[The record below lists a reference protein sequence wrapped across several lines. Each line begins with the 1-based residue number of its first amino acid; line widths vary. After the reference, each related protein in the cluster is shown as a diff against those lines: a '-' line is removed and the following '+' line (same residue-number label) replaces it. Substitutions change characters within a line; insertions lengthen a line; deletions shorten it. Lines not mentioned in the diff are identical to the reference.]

1 MNKAVLHL
9 ENIGLVHSADI
20 ALGGVTVITGNNNTG
35 KTTISKALYSYA
47 RTMSRLASDYQN
59 DAIDYASRNLNR
71 IAWRLETRS
80 ESPCECNKILD
91 LLLSSR
97 NKDKKSFVDVKKTI
111 DSILA
116 GDGCPDDF
124 RNQLVELQQILSISM
139 CDYAKFHYE
148 DILDAEFPSGVS
160 SLLSKGAKARISMKM
175 KVGSNFLNVFTYTEG
190 KTDLN
195 LDVGVPIPSVSF
207 IDDAY
212 SFDSFRHVTVDND
225 EYNAL
230 HHRDFLCMQLAR
242 STETISTFDKLAI
255 KADLDE
261 LLAGF
266 PKSACGCFRIEKG
279 DYYYVEDG
287 RAIKIAN
294 LATGSKF
301 FVILQLLFE
310 SGQIGRDSLLILDE
324 PEAHLNPEWINIL
337 AKLIVDM
344 NERLG
349 ITTVITTQSLNL
361 VLAFDAL
368 SSSDKRPL
376 FYMAQHS
383 DIEGMSDFNSVDDI
397 RSVYKHLSSD
407 YVATYKRRQSGDWV

>member
-1 MNKAVLHL
+1 M
-9 ENIGLVHSADI
+9 
-20 ALGGVTVITGNNNTG
+20 
-35 KTTISKALYSYA
+35 
-47 RTMSRLASDYQN
+47 R
-59 DAIDYASRNLNR
+59 
-71 IAWRLETRS
+71 
-80 ESPCECNKILD
+80 
-91 LLLSSR
+91 
-97 NKDKKSFVDVKKTI
+97 
-111 DSILA
+111 
-116 GDGCPDDF
+116 
-124 RNQLVELQQILSISM
+124 
-139 CDYAKFHYE
+139 
-148 DILDAEFPSGVS
+148 S
-160 SLLSKGAKARISMKM
+160 SLYVCIGIVACFCAACS
-175 KVGSNFLNVFTYTEG
+175 
-190 KTDLN
+190 
-195 LDVGVPIPSVSF
+195 
-207 IDDAY
+207 
-212 SFDSFRHVTVDND
+212 
-225 EYNAL
+225 
-230 HHRDFLCMQLAR
+230 DFLKEYSPDKSYVR
-242 STETISTFDKLAI
+242 SYS
-255 KADLDE
+255 DLDE